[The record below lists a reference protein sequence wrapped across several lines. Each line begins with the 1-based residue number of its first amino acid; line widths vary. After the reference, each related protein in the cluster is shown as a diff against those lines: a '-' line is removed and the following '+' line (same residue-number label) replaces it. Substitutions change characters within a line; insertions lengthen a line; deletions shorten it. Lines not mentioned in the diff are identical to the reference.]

1 MISETAARRFWGD
14 KDPIGESLFIGDRQG
29 GAYQIVGVVRD
40 VRTTDLV
47 TPPEP
52 YLYLP
57 FGPELRGDMT
67 LLVET
72 QGKAALAAEPI
83 RRVMQ
88 TVDRDIVPLV
98 VTTLKEQVHFALLP
112 QWIASWLLGVLGFS
126 AFTMA
131 IAGLYSLV
139 SYSVARRTQEFG
151 IRMAVGA
158 RFADILIPVLC
169 QGLALAVIGVCIGLP
184 VVLGLG
190 YVLRSMLFGLSPTD
204 PIALVGASSLV
215 IAVAV
220 LAAWIPARRAARI
233 DPMVALRY
241 E

>member
-1 MISETAARRFWGD
+1 MISETAARRFWAD
-14 KDPIGESLFIGDRQG
+14 KDPIGESLFIGGMQG
-29 GAYQIVGVVRD
+29 RAYQIVGIVRD
-40 VRTTDLV
+40 IRIKDLI

-57 FGPELRGDMT
+57 FGQEVRGEMT

-72 QGKAALAAEPI
+72 QGKAELAAEPI

-88 TVDRDIVPLV
+88 TVNRNIHPLI
-98 VTTLKEQVHFALLP
+98 VTTLKQQVHFVLLP
-112 QWIASWLLGVLGFS
+112 QWIPSWLLGVLGFS

-139 SYSVARRTQEFG
+139 SYSVARRTHEIG

-158 RFADILIPVLC
+158 SFMDILITVLR
-169 QGLALAVIGVCIGLP
+169 QGLTLAVIGVCIGLP

-190 YVLRSMLFGLSPTD
+190 YILRSGLFGLNPAD
-204 PIALVGASSLV
+204 PIVLVGTSLLV

-220 LAAWIPARRAARI
+220 LAACIPARRGAKI